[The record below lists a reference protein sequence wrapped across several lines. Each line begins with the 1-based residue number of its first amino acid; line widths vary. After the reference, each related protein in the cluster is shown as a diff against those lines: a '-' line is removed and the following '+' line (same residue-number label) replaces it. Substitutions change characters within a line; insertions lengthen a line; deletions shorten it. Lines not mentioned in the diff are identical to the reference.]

1 MAEPVRVEKFVR
13 LLLDEA
19 FRCAAHE
26 IHLDESGHEI
36 DGGSEVDVL
45 PLNAGQ
51 AAGDGSMLR
60 FADDLMKFAL
70 EWGGFSDDVGACD
83 VGRVSGAA
91 RSGIDEDEVAGAS
104 FARAR
109 WKVENGAVWA
119 GADDGFVAGHFCA
132 VVEEFGFEL
141 YLDFPLGE
149 AGTEHLVCFGES
161 GGGGGNCLPEEA
173 ELVGVLGAPCVVQ
186 SGLDDSGQRGI
197 KGDGGGRTA
206 EADERAALSHGKPG
220 VEFGGGEPRPCG
232 AAFPYTFAFRDRR
245 HEGQPAV
252 VLRIVGKDAAGAVE
266 AGEVVVVGVCE
277 EWIEL
282 IAVLRERDGPAG
294 VHQQDFVAQP
304 EHGRDAPAAIMEVVV
319 HTEGAV
325 ARGGGRTSW
334 AARRF
339 TWLVWPWGRPGRGT
353 ALF

>member
-1 MAEPVRVEKFVR
+1 
-13 LLLDEA
+13 
-19 FRCAAHE
+19 
-26 IHLDESGHEI
+26 
-36 DGGSEVDVL
+36 
-45 PLNAGQ
+45 
-51 AAGDGSMLR
+51 MLR
-60 FADDLMKFAL
+60 FADDLVKFAL
-70 EWGGFSDDVGACD
+70 EWGGFPDDVGACD

-161 GGGGGNCLPEEA
+161 GGGGGNRLPEEA
-173 ELVGVLGAPCVVQ
+173 ELVGVLGPACVVQ
-186 SGLDDSGQRGI
+186 SGLDDSGERGI
-197 KGDGGGRTA
+197 KGDGGRRAA
-206 EADERAALSHGKPG
+206 EADERAPLAGGKPS
-220 VEFGGGEPRPCG
+220 VELGSRAAWPWG
-232 AAFPYTFAFRDRR
+232 APLPDSFAFRDVGD
-245 HEGQPAV
+245 EGLPSV
-252 VLRIVGKDAAGAVE
+252 VLRVVGEDAAGAVE

-304 EHGRDAPAAIMEVVV
+304 EHGRDAPAAIVEVVV